1 MKSKTKSEIARAA
14 GISPEVLRR
23 WMMEHRNV
31 ISAMGVRPTRRLLP
45 PKVVRY
51 ICSELGIEDEDF
63 NTYLLARFP
72 KASRRHP
79 ERCPNDVLTMCIRR
93 RLSEHTAKI

>member
-1 MKSKTKSEIARAA
+1 MKSKTKSEIAQAA

-23 WMMEHRNV
+23 WMMEHRRD

-51 ICSELGIEDEDF
+51 MCRELGLDDDDF
-63 NTYLLARFP
+63 
-72 KASRRHP
+72 
-79 ERCPNDVLTMCIRR
+79 
-93 RLSEHTAKI
+93 

>member
-1 MKSKTKSEIARAA
+1 MKSKTKSEIAQAA
-14 GISPEVLRR
+14 GISPELLRR

-31 ISAMGVRPTRRLLP
+31 ISAIGVKPTRRLLP

-63 NTYLLARFP
+63 YTKPINL
-72 KASRRHP
+72 KV
-79 ERCPNDVLTMCIRR
+79 N
-93 RLSEHTAKI
+93 

>member
-1 MKSKTKSEIARAA
+1 MADSSPQKETRPSSTADISKTKSEIAQAA
-14 GISPEVLRR
+14 GISPELLRR

-63 NTYLLARFP
+63 YTKPINL
-72 KASRRHP
+72 KV
-79 ERCPNDVLTMCIRR
+79 N
-93 RLSEHTAKI
+93 

>member
-1 MKSKTKSEIARAA
+1 MKSKTKSEIAQAA
-14 GISPEVLRR
+14 GISSELLRR

-63 NTYLLARFP
+63 YTKPINL
-72 KASRRHP
+72 KV
-79 ERCPNDVLTMCIRR
+79 N
-93 RLSEHTAKI
+93 

>member
-14 GISPEVLRR
+14 GISPELLRR

-31 ISAMGVRPTRRLLP
+31 LGAMGVKPTRRLLP

-51 ICSELGIEDEDF
+51 MCRELGIEDEDF
-63 NTYLLARFP
+63 LVRF
-72 KASRRHP
+72 
-79 ERCPNDVLTMCIRR
+79 
-93 RLSEHTAKI
+93 

>member
-1 MKSKTKSEIARAA
+1 MKSKTKSEIAQAA
-14 GISPEVLRR
+14 GISTEVLRR

-45 PKVVRY
+45 PKVVCY

-63 NTYLLARFP
+63 NTKPINL
-72 KASRRHP
+72 KV
-79 ERCPNDVLTMCIRR
+79 N
-93 RLSEHTAKI
+93 